1 MFSELPKLFD
11 RNFAIAYFLPVSLFM
26 VASAWVLNVVGY
38 WSKIAT
44 IFTGNTLFDATL
56 AVFAA
61 WIVGILLLVLNREI
75 YRFLEGYGDYN
86 PLKWFEKSAREKY
99 KNKVERLEWL
109 DENYSGLTP
118 EQRIE
123 RTKLMKELVESY
135 PDKEGLVLPTAFGN
149 ALRAFEVYPRVMYGF
164 EGIDGWP
171 RILAVL
177 PKDYRELIDDAKAQV
192 DWWVNLGVMSLLFLL
207 EFWYV
212 AFSKWKLTPPWYI
225 TALNILLPLV
235 IYAVLNLFLLWRA
248 TSAAIGWGDYVKS
261 AFDLYRFALLESLG
275 IEAPKTR
282 DAERKLWTQFSQAI
296 LFNLPDSLPELKG
309 SARMAGDSSTDAP
322 SPDVSKKKK
331 KKKGN

>member
-11 RNFAIAYFLPVSLFM
+11 RNFAIAYFLPVGLFIA
-26 VASAWVLNVVGY
+26 ASTWLLKSVGY
-38 WSKIAT
+38 WAKIETVLTGTT
-44 IFTGNTLFDATL
+44 IVDTTL
-56 AVFAA
+56 AILIG

-75 YRFLEGYGDYN
+75 YRFLEGYNTYN
-86 PLKWFEKSAREKY
+86 PLRIFGNRAKQKY
-99 KNKVERLEWL
+99 KAKVTRKDWL
-109 DENYSGLTP
+109 DDNYSNLTAD
-118 EQRIE
+118 ERSE

-135 PDKEGLVLPTAFGN
+135 PDREELVLPTAFGN

-192 DWWVNLGVMSLLFLL
+192 DWWVNLGVMSLLFLI

-212 AFSKWKLTPPWYI
+212 VFSKWGLTPYWYI
-225 TALNILLPLV
+225 TALNILLPLA
-235 IYAVLNLFLLWRA
+235 IYLALNYLLLWRA

-282 DAERKLWTQFSQAI
+282 DAERKLWTKFSQAI
-296 LFNLPDSLPELKG
+296 LFNLPDSLPDLKKSESKT
-309 SARMAGDSSTDAP
+309 SA
-322 SPDVSKKKK
+322 
-331 KKKGN
+331 KKGK

>member
-11 RNFAIAYFLPVSLFM
+11 RNFAIAYFLPVGLFIA
-26 VASAWVLNVVGY
+26 VSTWLLKSVGY
-38 WSKIAT
+38 WAKIST
-44 IFTGNTLFDATL
+44 VLTGDTLFDVTL

-75 YRFLEGYGDYN
+75 YRFLEGYGNYN
-86 PLKWFEKSAREKY
+86 PLQLFKNRAKQGY
-99 KNKVERLEWL
+99 KKKADRLDWL
-109 DENYSGLTP
+109 DENYSDLTA
-118 EQRIE
+118 EQRNE

-135 PDKEGLVLPTAFGN
+135 PDKEDLVLPTAFGN

-192 DWWVNLGVMSLLFLL
+192 DWWVNLGVMSLLFLI

-212 AFSKWKLTPPWYI
+212 VFSRWGLTPAWYI
-225 TALNILLPLV
+225 VALNIILPLA
-235 IYAVLNLFLLWRA
+235 IYAALNLFLLWRA

-261 AFDLYRFALLESLG
+261 AFDIYRFALLESLG
-275 IEAPKTR
+275 IDTPKTR
-282 DAERKLWTQFSQAI
+282 KAERELWTKFSQAI
-296 LFNLPDSLPELKG
+296 LFNLPESLPGLKK
-309 SARMAGDSSTDAP
+309 SE
-322 SPDVSKKKK
+322 SKPAA
-331 KKKGN
+331 KKGK